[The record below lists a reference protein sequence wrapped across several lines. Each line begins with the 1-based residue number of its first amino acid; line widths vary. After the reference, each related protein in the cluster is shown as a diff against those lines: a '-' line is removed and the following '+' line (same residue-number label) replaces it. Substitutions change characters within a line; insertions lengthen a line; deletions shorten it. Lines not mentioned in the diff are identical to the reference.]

1 MMSRLKLNN
10 MQTGIQLNQKIT
22 LFVFKAALVA
32 ALLFAGIYAHAATL
46 SLSPGTGVYT
56 AGSTFTAK
64 VVVNTSGASINAA
77 DGTLSFNPKEITV
90 VGVTKGSIF
99 NLWTAEP
106 SYSNS
111 NGTITFS
118 GGSPTGYTGSGGTVV
133 SITFKANAAGSPK
146 VSFSKG
152 SVLAADGKGTN
163 VLTTMNGGSFTIAAA
178 GVSPEPET
186 IEYEYVP
193 PANTPGA
200 PVIESATHPD
210 STKWYNI
217 KNAHLSW
224 SLPSGVTSVRTLLD
238 DKAGSIPTKVY
249 DSPIREIDIEA
260 LDEGVSYF
268 HIQFRN
274 ADGWGKV
281 AHYRLAVDTEK
292 PSKFDLSLA
301 PNADLSNPVQTLH
314 FATEDTGSEVKR
326 FLVQLDGADP
336 FEYIDQ
342 TGSSTMQLPSL
353 EPGHHTVIVEAF
365 DGANNSIISTFSF
378 SVLAF
383 DKPQF
388 TEYPSEI
395 NEQVIPVIKG
405 ITRPNSKVKVTIT
418 QTGLGVSSQ
427 SATKEYEVQSSEGG
441 EFVFIPDGR
450 LTLGVYE
457 LTAVAVDQYGAQS
470 DPSDAIRIAVQ
481 QPGYIQ
487 LGAFMVSVLSV
498 IVPLVAL
505 SAFLIL
511 GTWFLLFRL
520 RSLKR
525 GVGRETKE
533 ALSILASE
541 FEKLQAEING
551 QKVQMEDARK
561 TKKLTK
567 AEAELIDTLRSA
579 LKDAQKRVEK
589 EIEDVEDLVD

>member
-1 MMSRLKLNN
+1 MELTQILNFKMLVQTVKLAAVAV
-10 MQTGIQLNQKIT
+10 
-22 LFVFKAALVA
+22 LFFTAFTAS
-32 ALLFAGIYAHAATL
+32 AATL
-46 SLSPGTGVYT
+46 SLSPSTGVYT
-56 AGSTFTAK
+56 AGSTFTASVK
-64 VVVNTSGASINAA
+64 VNTNGAAINAA
-77 DGTLSFNPKEITV
+77 DGTLTFNPKEITV
-90 VGVTKGSIF
+90 LGVSKGAIF

-106 SYSNS
+106 AYSNS
-111 NGTITFS
+111 AGTITFS
-118 GGSPTGYTGSGGTVV
+118 GGSPTGYTGSGGTVI

-178 GVSPEPET
+178 GVSPEPEE

-200 PVIESATHPD
+200 PIVESSTHPD
-210 STKWYNI
+210 SSKWYSV
-217 KNAHLSW
+217 KDAQLSW

-249 DSPIREIDIEA
+249 DSPIRELSIEA

-268 HIQFRN
+268 HIQFKN

-281 AHYRLAVDTEK
+281 AHYRLAVDSEK
-292 PSKFDLSLA
+292 PSKFDIALA
-301 PNADLSNPVQTLH
+301 SDADLSNPVQTLV
-314 FATEDTGSEVKR
+314 FTTEDSGSKVKR
-326 FLVQLDGADP
+326 FLVQLDGGEP
-336 FEYIDQ
+336 FEYLDE

-353 EPGHHTVIVEAF
+353 LPGHHSVIIEAF
-365 DGANNSIISTFSF
+365 DEAGNSIISTFSF
-378 SVLAF
+378 SILAF

-405 ITRPNSKVKVTIT
+405 ITRPNSKVKVTMT
-418 QTGLGVSSQ
+418 QTGLGVSTAYAS
-427 SATKEYEVQSSEGG
+427 KEYEVQSNGGG

-450 LTLGVYE
+450 LSLGVYE

-470 DPSDAIRIAVQ
+470 DPSDTIRIAVQ

-487 LGAFMVSVLSV
+487 LGAFVVSVLSV
-498 IVPLVAL
+498 IIPLLAL
-505 SAFLIL
+505 CGLLVL

-520 RSLKR
+520 RSLKK

-533 ALSILASE
+533 ALSMLASE
-541 FEKLQAEING
+541 FQNLEAQVQN
-551 QKVQMEDARK
+551 QKKQLEDARK

-567 AEAELIDTLRSA
+567 AESELIATLTSA
-579 LKDAQKRVEK
+579 LKESQKRVEK